1 MYAEYVCLQLKPE
14 SVIST
19 LDIAKFVNSVVPV
32 VYSATERLYAARRL
46 QSGETWEPRPWDVQ
60 QDSFSLPE
68 AEMFEITVELPGDG
82 IEEMEKMA
90 HDKKVLLML
99 GASGDAEAA
108 VEYCRLVLGI
118 KNESICGAV

>member
-19 LDIAKFVNSVVPV
+19 PDIAKFVNSVVPAV
-32 VYSATERLYAARRL
+32 CSATERLYAARRL
-46 QSGETWEPRPWDVQ
+46 QSGGTWEPRPWDVQ

-82 IEEMEKMA
+82 IEEMEKMV
-90 HDKKVLLML
+90 HDKKVLL